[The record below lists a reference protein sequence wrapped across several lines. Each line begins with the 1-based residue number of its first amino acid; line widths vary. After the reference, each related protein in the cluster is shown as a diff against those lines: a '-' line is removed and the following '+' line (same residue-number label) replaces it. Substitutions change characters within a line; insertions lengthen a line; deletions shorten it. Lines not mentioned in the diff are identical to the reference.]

1 MTDRDARPGGFNPK
15 HRVIGAI
22 ILVAVAVIT
31 VPLILNKNE
40 PAEQDVKPAGDTK
53 TVIAEVPHSAPPAPA
68 PKPPVE
74 TTPMPSEP
82 PSEISVT
89 QPDIA
94 PEPPASAPTRA
105 PTKAPTPDKAQAPAQ
120 KSKTAAAQGDK
131 GWFVQVGTFSNP
143 DNARALADKLKR
155 KGYPASLESVRVEQT
170 KVVRV
175 RVGPYPQDAKAK
187 TVQAEIQKGLGIRGI
202 VRHY

>member
-1 MTDRDARPGGFNPK
+1 MTDRDARPGSFNPK

-40 PAEQDVKPAGDTK
+40 PPEQDAKPAGDTK
-53 TVIAEVPHSAPPAPA
+53 TVIAEVPPSAPPTPA
-68 PKPPVE
+68 PMPPVE
-74 TTPMPSEP
+74 AAPMPSEP

-94 PEPPASAPTRA
+94 PEPPARA
-105 PTKAPTPDKAQAPAQ
+105 PAKAQTPTTNKAETPVP
-120 KSKTAAAQGDK
+120 KSKAARGDK

-143 DNARALADKLKR
+143 ENARALADKLKR

-187 TVQAEIQKGLGIRGI
+187 TIQADIQKGLGIRGI

>member
-22 ILVAVAVIT
+22 ILVAIAVIT
-31 VPLILNKNE
+31 LPLILNKNE
-40 PAEQDVKPAGDTK
+40 PAEQEAKPAGDTK
-53 TVIAEVPHSAPPAPA
+53 TVIAEVPQSATPAPA
-68 PKPPVE
+68 PKPPME
-74 TTPMPSEP
+74 ATPMPSEP

-89 QPDIA
+89 QPDVAAEPAA
-94 PEPPASAPTRA
+94 PAPRVPTKAETPA
-105 PTKAPTPDKAQAPAQ
+105 PTKPKM
-120 KSKTAAAQGDK
+120 AAARSDK

-143 DNARALADKLKR
+143 ENARALADKLKR

-175 RVGPYPQDAKAK
+175 RVGPYGQDNKAK
-187 TVQAEIQKGLGIRGI
+187 TVQADIQKGLGIRGI